1 MKKEPKTLYL
11 ILTIVLISGTLV
23 ILPKLSSYFSTVSSS
38 NSNLSYKIELQEE
51 EEITIIPT
59 TSTTPKNHMVTQDSI
74 YSFSQGPK
82 AWKKKRKWSG
92 SWGNLIIDGNAFG
105 NFGCGFCCMANI
117 YSTLSDYECSPID
130 IYSYTKETSSYMPRP
145 GVGAIGWEAMKY
157 TLETCGFSSTLHQKD
172 TNYEDFQNIL
182 QNSYATIV
190 LICSQNDD
198 AYWPNT
204 PGHYVTIWRYEP
216 ESDTVFLTDPGDPDH
231 NRSTIDLSLVYN
243 ALKTASNYQ
252 YLTIDNYNENNNLW
266 KWNQTSEKW
275 IRP

>member
-1 MKKEPKTLYL
+1 MKKSTKTFYL
-11 ILTIVLISGTLV
+11 ILTIVLISGIL
-23 ILPKLSSYFSTVSSS
+23 ILLPKISNYFSTVSSS
-38 NSNLSYKIELQEE
+38 NLSYKEELPDEE
-51 EEITIIPT
+51 QTA
-59 TSTTPKNHMVTQDSI
+59 TSTPSPSPENYMVEQDSS

-117 YSTLSDYECSPID
+117 YSTLTDYECSPID
-130 IYSYTKETSSYMPRP
+130 MYSYAKETSSYMPSP
-145 GVGAIGWEAMKY
+145 GVGAIGWQPMKY

-172 TNYEDFQNIL
+172 MSYDTFQENL
-182 QNSYATIV
+182 QKSYATIV
-190 LICSQNDD
+190 LVCSQNDD
-198 AYWPNT
+198 TYWPNT

-216 ESDTVFLTDPGDPDH
+216 GSDTVFLTDPGDPDH

-252 YLTIDNYNENNNLW
+252 YLTIDAYNKEENLW
-266 KWNQTSEKW
+266 KWNQVSEKW